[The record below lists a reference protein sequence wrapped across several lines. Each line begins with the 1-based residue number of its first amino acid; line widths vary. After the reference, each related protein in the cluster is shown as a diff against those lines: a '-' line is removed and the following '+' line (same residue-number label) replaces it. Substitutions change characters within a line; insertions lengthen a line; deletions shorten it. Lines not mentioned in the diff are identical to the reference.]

1 MMGNLSKRTGT
12 AGEVDFAYDENGRML
27 SQDYGSS
34 RLDYV
39 YGPGSYAVSS
49 ATGHTPMDAG
59 RNASRANNF
68 AYDASGRMMH
78 DSSRGLSI
86 AYDMDGMP
94 AVFLQDSGSGTWREL
109 AVYDPS
115 GWRVA
120 TYSYENGSLV
130 SLRTDIMLDGRKELE
145 RRASF
150 AGSGSSVTEYSML
163 YGAGGALGRRH
174 ADGTS
179 EWYVKDRQGSLVMSV
194 VNSGLNTALV
204 YEPFGFQRLLRVSG
218 DEPAEQYTG
227 KEYDGRLGLYYF
239 GARYFDPSFALWLTP
254 DPARQ
259 YLNPYSYGGD
269 PVNVIDYDGRLGW
282 AGILGIVELAT
293 GGMVSSVVSGVAG
306 VAAVTA
312 DAATGP
318 AAPMSLLTSLYA
330 NDWDL
335 KNPNVRNSFTSGLY
349 VDLAGGM
356 GPASTYMT
364 MLSYGQRCRY
374 GDCGAV
380 FTDAI
385 TGGFFADNVGHYIGL
400 SNVKNLG
407 GTADWYKMDGVSE
420 YYRGNTVYSGGFMN
434 YAPGSFAHFG
444 HATFV
449 TDRTDSVAIAHEIH
463 HSYQMEDVGWRIM
476 YYYDYMEQSDWDPT
490 QFSSSYHSN
499 SKEMDAYFIGYLREK
514 GLVNKYGEGIEKL
527 SAEEIREYSKAF
539 YNNYRKEHADEAAA
553 ITKKFGE
560 QWVWEEGWWRGY

>member
-1 MMGNLSKRTGT
+1 MSAISLIFDGRISQVKSTTKLLDSTFSDNSVYIYDMMGNLQTKTGTGT
-12 AGEVDFAYDENGRML
+12 AVTFAYD
-27 SQDYGSS
+27 
-34 RLDYV
+34 
-39 YGPGSYAVSS
+39 
-49 ATGHTPMDAG
+49 
-59 RNASRANNF
+59 
-68 AYDASGRMMH
+68 
-78 DSSRGLSI
+78 
-86 AYDMDGMP
+86 
-94 AVFLQDSGSGTWREL
+94 
-109 AVYDPS
+109 
-115 GWRVA
+115 
-120 TYSYENGSLV
+120 ENGSLV
-130 SLRTDIMLDGRKELE
+130 SLRTDIML
-145 RRASF
+145 
-150 AGSGSSVTEYSML
+150 
-163 YGAGGALGRRH
+163 
-174 ADGTS
+174 
-179 EWYVKDRQGSLVMSV
+179 
-194 VNSGLNTALV
+194 
-204 YEPFGFQRLLRVSG
+204 
-218 DEPAEQYTG
+218 
-227 KEYDGRLGLYYF
+227 DGRLGLYYF

-282 AGILGIVELAT
+282 AKILGIVELAT
-293 GGMVSSVVSGVAG
+293 GGMVSSVVSGVAV
-306 VAAVTA
+306 VAGVTA

-318 AAPMSLLTSLYA
+318 ATPMSLLTSLYA
-330 NDWDL
+330 NDWNL
-335 KNPNVRNSFTSGLY
+335 KNPNVQNSFTSGLY
-349 VDLAGGM
+349 VDLAGGI

-364 MLSYGQRCRY
+364 MLSYGQRCYY

-527 SAEEIREYSKAF
+527 SAEEIRTLSENF
-539 YNNYRKEHADEAAA
+539 YKNYLEKHSDEASA
-553 ITKKFGE
+553 IKKKFGE

>member
-1 MMGNLSKRTGT
+1 MGNLSKRTGT
-12 AGEVDFAYDENGRML
+12 AGEVD
-27 SQDYGSS
+27 
-34 RLDYV
+34 
-39 YGPGSYAVSS
+39 
-49 ATGHTPMDAG
+49 
-59 RNASRANNF
+59 F

-94 AVFLQDSGSGTWREL
+94 AVLLQDSGSGTWREL

-163 YGAGGALGRRH
+163 YGAGDALGRHH

-227 KEYDGRLGLYYF
+227 KEYDGRLGMYYF

-282 AGILGIVELAT
+282 AKILGIVELAT
-293 GGMVSSVVSGVAG
+293 GGMVSSVVSGVAV
-306 VAAVTA
+306 VAGVTA

-318 AAPMSLLTSLYA
+318 ATPMSLLTSLYA
-330 NDWDL
+330 NDWNL
-335 KNPNVRNSFTSGLY
+335 KNPNVQNSFTSGLY
-349 VDLAGGM
+349 VDLAGGI

-364 MLSYGQRCRY
+364 MLSYGQRCYY

-385 TGGFFADNVGHYIGL
+385 TGGFFCG
-400 SNVKNLG
+400 
-407 GTADWYKMDGVSE
+407 
-420 YYRGNTVYSGGFMN
+420 
-434 YAPGSFAHFG
+434 
-444 HATFV
+444 
-449 TDRTDSVAIAHEIH
+449 
-463 HSYQMEDVGWRIM
+463 
-476 YYYDYMEQSDWDPT
+476 
-490 QFSSSYHSN
+490 
-499 SKEMDAYFIGYLREK
+499 
-514 GLVNKYGEGIEKL
+514 
-527 SAEEIREYSKAF
+527 
-539 YNNYRKEHADEAAA
+539 
-553 ITKKFGE
+553 
-560 QWVWEEGWWRGY
+560 